1 MSERADTAYS
11 PRVREEEHSAA
22 AERIPPRLFWRS
34 VCDPAIFGIILRTM
48 FEVRNIAFTYRKKQ
62 VLRDVSFVVSP
73 GEVVCVIGANGAGK
87 TTLLKVLA
95 TLAAPDSGVVMVDG
109 QNALARPLRYRRQL
123 GYLPERVALYEDMTV
138 KEYLNYRAALKGEP
152 VKRIRRRV
160 DEACEMCRI
169 SDLLRAP
176 IGSLS
181 SGLKKRVALAD
192 ALLLRPRVLLLDDFL
207 AGLDSDMREAAGS
220 VLSAAAAFSSVIV
233 TGHELDDFAKWAT
246 MFFVLKDGVIA
257 SSVSAV
263 GVDRT
268 ALRGRLAA
276 VLKGGAA

>member
-1 MSERADTAYS
+1 MSGRKTKENPILKVTDLHVSYGKI
-11 PRVREEEHSAA
+11 AA
-22 AERIPPRLFWRS
+22 LK
-34 VCDPAIFGIILRTM
+34 GI
-48 FEVRNIAFTYRKKQ
+48 
-62 VLRDVSFVVSP
+62 SFNVYP
-73 GEVVCVIGANGAGK
+73 GEIIAILGANGAGK

-109 QNALARPLRYRRQL
+109 QNALAKPLRYRRQL

-181 SGLKKRVALAD
+181 AGLKKRVALAD